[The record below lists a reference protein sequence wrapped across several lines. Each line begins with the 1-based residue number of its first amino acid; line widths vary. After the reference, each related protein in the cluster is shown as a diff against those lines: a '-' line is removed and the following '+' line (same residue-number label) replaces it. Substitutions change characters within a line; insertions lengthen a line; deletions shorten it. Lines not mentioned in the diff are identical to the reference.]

1 MAYNHNISVK
11 VCGNPESSGGFG
23 PILLLNNPSFVVE
36 DQFYVGFDKNSFFFT
51 ITTYPTQTVY
61 KLVKNNVRSSGAFR
75 VGSLVIAISIPKNYK
90 LEGGYTPYDV
100 LCALKD
106 EFLKKC
112 MTCKDPVRETY
123 EYNAGKIDGHVLDEV
138 VSKFTLTCFRTPY
151 RVMTPNGPVGYIE
164 ETEEKI
170 KEFFQDINY
179 PEFDKFKE
187 VVVATT
193 VHTTSYVPISNI
205 QIPRPKKYEVIV
217 DGKRKGFYSN
227 LNEKIPVECH
237 RKSSDYYDNLS
248 REFSIQ
254 DLLDGS
260 VSHEGVDLDTVQ
272 ERVIVETESWGTPK
286 KKKVFLAIF
295 PEEDADYFIRNP
307 QKLLVILVSSYTRKE
322 VKVSQQRLLVITLEG
337 NEIAALKKND
347 GINVATTERSIYK
360 VKKCQLV
367 KEDELHVDVEP
378 RKLPS
383 PPPAGNL
390 TVNVTFPE
398 DKDLRGIR
406 SVDLQAKNCINNQ
419 DVFSVSNLSLK
430 RSSENEGYNGKFKIG
445 AKTVP
450 PCDFYLKCSI
460 KNEVWKTEEIK
471 RNEKSVTVTFFK
483 IHRPFTDRYRRPLV
497 CVLVT
502 MMALVLGGLS
512 FVLYNKSRNKNEQET
527 AQQEVFTRQDAY
539 NFMNNVGQKLREKQL
554 AFDIVDSL
562 YNVYENH
569 KDTIKK
575 YAPNGIWDYLCDYK
589 KVTDFVR
596 RGDIYS
602 IKMVVDPHNKYK
614 LYNMH
619 LDVLKLIV
627 KDDSKD
633 FFKSKYST
641 LKCFDDIA
649 ELYND
654 ENECYSD
661 TKSGYSTS
669 KTGSTCVCE
678 QSSEQF
684 KCSKCDLWFNTNDE
698 LTNHQNYSCSKNKFP
713 CTQCCLR
720 FQNAD
725 KRRQHIEKYIKEQ
738 GVEINRQDL
747 TQLKLSWMSSAAQRE
762 LAVVSSRATNQIS

>member
-51 ITTYPTQTVY
+51 ITTYQTQTVY

-138 VSKFTLTCFRTPY
+138 VGKFTLTCFRTPD
-151 RVMTPNGPVGYIE
+151 RVMTPNGPVGYIV

-170 KEFFQDINY
+170 KDLFQDINY

-193 VHTTSYVPISNI
+193 VHTTSYVPINNI

-217 DGKRKGFYSN
+217 DGEWKGFYNN
-227 LNEKIPVECH
+227 LEEKIPVKCQK
-237 RKSSDYYDNLS
+237 KSSDYYDNLS

-254 DLLDGS
+254 DLIDGN
-260 VSHEGVDLDTVQ
+260 VSHEGVVLDTVQ

-307 QKLLVILVSSYTRKE
+307 QKLRVTLVSSYTRKE

-347 GINVATTERSIYK
+347 GINVATTEQSKYK
-360 VKKCQLV
+360 VTNCQLV

-398 DKDLRGIR
+398 DKDLRGIH

-419 DVFSVSNLSLK
+419 DVFSVLNVSLK
-430 RSSENEGYNGKFKIG
+430 RSSENEGYNGKFKIP
-445 AKTVP
+445 AKRVP

-460 KNEVWKTEEIK
+460 KNEVWKTKKIK
-471 RNEKSVTVTFFK
+471 RNEKSVTVTFDK
-483 IHRPFTDRYRRPLV
+483 IDRPFTDRYRKPLV

-512 FVLYNKSRNKNEQET
+512 FVLYNKWSKKDGKPVASKQEFTPKVKAEPSLSQVDGLLKTRDLKFSTVDNLCKQYQSQRDTTENSANKAAFQ
-527 AQQEVFTRQDAY
+527 RLYDY
-539 NFMNNVGQKLREKQL
+539 QKVIGFIRDGK
-554 AFDIVDSL
+554 VDSITKVVESKYMYEL
-562 YNVYENH
+562 Y
-569 KDTIKK
+569 
-575 YAPNGIWDYLCDYK
+575 
-589 KVTDFVR
+589 
-596 RGDIYS
+596 DIHQ
-602 IKMVVDPHNKYK
+602 KA
-614 LYNMH
+614 LE
-619 LDVLKLIV
+619 LIV
-627 KDDSKD
+627 RDDDNKRKFQSNYKN
-633 FFKSKYST
+633 
-641 LKCFDDIA
+641 LKGFDDIRTQYSNNTA
-649 ELYND
+649 EKQSPVDPNPAH
-654 ENECYSD
+654 NE
-661 TKSGYSTS
+661 
-669 KTGSTCVCE
+669 E
-678 QSSEQF
+678 E
-684 KCSKCDLWFNTNDE
+684 CSNPA
-698 LTNHQNYSCSKNKFP
+698 S
-713 CTQCCLR
+713 
-720 FQNAD
+720 
-725 KRRQHIEKYIKEQ
+725 
-738 GVEINRQDL
+738 VEAKGI
-747 TQLKLSWMSSAAQRE
+747 
-762 LAVVSSRATNQIS
+762 SSRAKRKAGGKSNTPPRPQYQCPKGCVIGGSPLRFKTQSDLDAHMRVKHDER

>member
-75 VGSLVIAISIPKNYK
+75 VGSLVIAISIPKKYK

-138 VSKFTLTCFRTPY
+138 VGKFTLTCFRTPD
-151 RVMTPNGPVGYIE
+151 RVMTPNGPVGYIV

-170 KEFFQDINY
+170 KDLFQDINY

-193 VHTTSYVPISNI
+193 VHTTSYVPINNI

-217 DGKRKGFYSN
+217 DGERKGFYNN
-227 LNEKIPVECH
+227 LEEKIPVKCP

-307 QKLLVILVSSYTRKE
+307 QKLRVTLVSSYTRKE

-347 GINVATTERSIYK
+347 GINVATTEQSKYK
-360 VKKCQLV
+360 VTNCQLV

-383 PPPAGNL
+383 PPPAGKL
-390 TVNVTFPE
+390 TVHVTFRE

-406 SVDLQAKNCINNQ
+406 SVDLQAKNCT
-419 DVFSVSNLSLK
+419 DHKVVLSQKCVRLERVAHPK
-430 RSSENEGYNGKFKIG
+430 SHKGSFTIM
-445 AKTVP
+445 AKDIP
-450 PCDFYLKCSI
+450 LYGFYLTCSI
-460 KNEVWKTEEIK
+460 KNEVWKTGEIK
-471 RNEKSVTVTFFK
+471 PNQKSVTVTFDK
-483 IHRPFTDRYRRPLV
+483 IDRPFTDRYRKPLV

-512 FVLYNKSRNKNEQET
+512 FVLYNNLDKGTSPTTEKET
-527 AQQEVFTRQDAY
+527 FTEKDVEPFLSKVNSLLKTNDLEFSTVDA
-539 NFMNNVGQKLREKQL
+539 
-554 AFDIVDSL
+554 L
-562 YNVYENH
+562 YTEYCTN
-569 KDTIKK
+569 KDTIDA
-575 YAPNGIWDYLCDYK
+575 YDGSMTNSREICQRLEDYN
-589 KVTDFVR
+589 KV
-596 RGDIYS
+596 RGFIRDRNVNS
-602 IKMVVDPHNKYK
+602 IEKVVNNRNYYK
-614 LYNMH
+614 LNDIHMK
-619 LDVLKLIV
+619 VLQEIV
-627 KDDSKD
+627 ANPNLFEGNCESLHS
-633 FFKSKYST
+633 FAAIS
-641 LKCFDDIA
+641 
-649 ELYND
+649 ELYERHTGQCYRD
-654 ENECYSD
+654 TTENVDVIQGGSASMKPTVNS
-661 TKSGYSTS
+661 TK
-669 KTGSTCVCE
+669 KTGSEKLETTDVGNRFSCTTCGPDMWFRSGADLKKHEKSERHKKALEGFRYVCI
-678 QSSEQF
+678 
-684 KCSKCDLWFNTNDE
+684 KCKPKAWFQTNDDFKKHE
-698 LTNHQNYSCSKNKFP
+698 SCAHKG
-713 CTQCCLR
+713 R
-720 FQNAD
+720 
-725 KRRQHIEKYIKEQ
+725 
-738 GVEINRQDL
+738 
-747 TQLKLSWMSSAAQRE
+747 
-762 LAVVSSRATNQIS
+762 

>member
-430 RSSENEGYNGKFKIG
+430 RSSGNEGYNGKFKIG

-684 KCSKCDLWFNTNDE
+684 KCSKCDLWFKVG
-698 LTNHQNYSCSKNKFP
+698 S
-713 CTQCCLR
+713 
-720 FQNAD
+720 
-725 KRRQHIEKYIKEQ
+725 
-738 GVEINRQDL
+738 IN
-747 TQLKLSWMSSAAQRE
+747 S
-762 LAVVSSRATNQIS
+762 

>member
-1 MAYNHNISVK
+1 M
-11 VCGNPESSGGFG
+11 CGNPESSGGFG

-286 KKKVFLAIF
+286 KKNVFLAIF

-347 GINVATTERSIYK
+347 SINVATTERSIYK

-713 CTQCCLR
+713 CMQCCLR

-725 KRRQHIEKYIKEQ
+725 KRRQHIKKIHKKARDRNKSTGSNTDKTELDEF
-738 GVEINRQDL
+738 
-747 TQLKLSWMSSAAQRE
+747 SSAERIGR
-762 LAVVSSRATNQIS
+762 S

>member
-51 ITTYPTQTVY
+51 ITTYQTQTVY

-138 VSKFTLTCFRTPY
+138 VGKFTLTCFRTPD
-151 RVMTPNGPVGYIE
+151 RVMTPNGPVGYIV

-170 KEFFQDINY
+170 KDLFQDINY

-193 VHTTSYVPISNI
+193 VHTTSYVPINNI

-217 DGKRKGFYSN
+217 DGEWKGFYNN
-227 LNEKIPVECH
+227 LEEKIPVKCQK
-237 RKSSDYYDNLS
+237 KSSDYYDNLS

-254 DLLDGS
+254 DLIDGN
-260 VSHEGVDLDTVQ
+260 VSHEGVVLDTVQ

-295 PEEDADYFIRNP
+295 PEEDTDYFIRNP
-307 QKLLVILVSSYTRKE
+307 QKLRVTLVSSYTRKE

-347 GINVATTERSIYK
+347 GINVATTEQSKYK
-360 VKKCQLV
+360 VTNCQLV

-398 DKDLRGIR
+398 DKDLRGIH

-419 DVFSVSNLSLK
+419 DVFSVLNVSLK
-430 RSSENEGYNGKFKIG
+430 RSSENEGYNGKFKIP
-445 AKTVP
+445 AKRVP

-460 KNEVWKTEEIK
+460 KNEVWKTKKIK
-471 RNEKSVTVTFFK
+471 RNEKSVTVTFDK
-483 IHRPFTDRYRRPLV
+483 IDRPFTDRYRKPLV

-512 FVLYNKSRNKNEQET
+512 FVLYNKWSKKDGKPVASKQEFTPKVKAEPSLSQVDGLLKTRDLKFSTVDNLCKQYQSQRDTTENSANKAAFQ
-527 AQQEVFTRQDAY
+527 RLYDY
-539 NFMNNVGQKLREKQL
+539 QKVIGFIRDGK
-554 AFDIVDSL
+554 VDSITKVVESKYMYEL
-562 YNVYENH
+562 Y
-569 KDTIKK
+569 
-575 YAPNGIWDYLCDYK
+575 
-589 KVTDFVR
+589 
-596 RGDIYS
+596 DIHQ
-602 IKMVVDPHNKYK
+602 KA
-614 LYNMH
+614 LE
-619 LDVLKLIV
+619 LIV
-627 KDDSKD
+627 RDDDNKRKFQSNYKN
-633 FFKSKYST
+633 
-641 LKCFDDIA
+641 LKGFDDIRTQYSNNTA
-649 ELYND
+649 EKQSPVDPNPAH
-654 ENECYSD
+654 NE
-661 TKSGYSTS
+661 
-669 KTGSTCVCE
+669 E
-678 QSSEQF
+678 E
-684 KCSKCDLWFNTNDE
+684 CSNPA
-698 LTNHQNYSCSKNKFP
+698 S
-713 CTQCCLR
+713 
-720 FQNAD
+720 
-725 KRRQHIEKYIKEQ
+725 
-738 GVEINRQDL
+738 VEAKGI
-747 TQLKLSWMSSAAQRE
+747 
-762 LAVVSSRATNQIS
+762 SSRAKRKAGGKSNTPPRPQYQCPKGCVIGGSPLRFKTQSDLDAHMRVKHDER

>member
-1 MAYNHNISVK
+1 
-11 VCGNPESSGGFG
+11 
-23 PILLLNNPSFVVE
+23 
-36 DQFYVGFDKNSFFFT
+36 
-51 ITTYPTQTVY
+51 
-61 KLVKNNVRSSGAFR
+61 
-75 VGSLVIAISIPKNYK
+75 
-90 LEGGYTPYDV
+90 
-100 LCALKD
+100 
-106 EFLKKC
+106 
-112 MTCKDPVRETY
+112 
-123 EYNAGKIDGHVLDEV
+123 
-138 VSKFTLTCFRTPY
+138 
-151 RVMTPNGPVGYIE
+151 
-164 ETEEKI
+164 
-170 KEFFQDINY
+170 
-179 PEFDKFKE
+179 
-187 VVVATT
+187 
-193 VHTTSYVPISNI
+193 
-205 QIPRPKKYEVIV
+205 
-217 DGKRKGFYSN
+217 
-227 LNEKIPVECH
+227 
-237 RKSSDYYDNLS
+237 
-248 REFSIQ
+248 
-254 DLLDGS
+254 
-260 VSHEGVDLDTVQ
+260 
-272 ERVIVETESWGTPK
+272 
-286 KKKVFLAIF
+286 
-295 PEEDADYFIRNP
+295 
-307 QKLLVILVSSYTRKE
+307 
-322 VKVSQQRLLVITLEG
+322 
-337 NEIAALKKND
+337 
-347 GINVATTERSIYK
+347 
-360 VKKCQLV
+360 
-367 KEDELHVDVEP
+367 
-378 RKLPS
+378 
-383 PPPAGNL
+383 
-390 TVNVTFPE
+390 
-398 DKDLRGIR
+398 
-406 SVDLQAKNCINNQ
+406 
-419 DVFSVSNLSLK
+419 
-430 RSSENEGYNGKFKIG
+430 
-445 AKTVP
+445 
-450 PCDFYLKCSI
+450 
-460 KNEVWKTEEIK
+460 
-471 RNEKSVTVTFFK
+471 
-483 IHRPFTDRYRRPLV
+483 
-497 CVLVT
+497 

-725 KRRQHIEKYIKEQ
+725 KRRQHIKKIHKKARDRNKSTGSNTGKTELDEF
-738 GVEINRQDL
+738 
-747 TQLKLSWMSSAAQRE
+747 SSAERIGR
-762 LAVVSSRATNQIS
+762 S